1 VHVPIP
7 ANAKTMCWSDAV
19 MIRTFVRTGC
29 ALALFLLSQGGYA
42 AERAVAL
49 VIGNASYAVKPLAN
63 PVRDAQLV
71 ADALVRAGFP
81 KEGVVRHSDLKR
93 KPLRAALEEFVAL
106 AANADTALLYFSGHG
121 MQPSSGGESYLIP
134 VDADITSDA
143 DLRADAYALSEL
155 LAALEALQQRAPK
168 RTVIIVDACRDAP
181 FAAKF
186 KNTRR
191 GLARLESNMPQTLVA
206 YATGYNRVAWDGDGR
221 NGPYALALAAHLTR
235 ARERPLLALFDDV
248 KRDVLKRTG
257 HLNPPQ
263 QPTRYGDMDTSTY
276 LLGSGPSTSQP
287 GTELA
292 RPVAPPAAAPEPV
305 APPVPRVGDVIRDCA
320 ECPEMVVLP
329 SGRFDRGDVHGDGY
343 GNEKPVRTVK
353 IAQPFAIGKY
363 EVTQG
368 EWRAVMGSNPSYFKD
383 CGDRCPVEQVSWE
396 DVQAFIGKL
405 NEKTGKDY
413 RLPSEA
419 EWEYACR
426 AGGRHKWCGSDN
438 VDAVAWYDGNS
449 GGRTHAVGGKRA
461 NGWGLHDMSGNVWE
475 WVQDCYEEGY
485 DKGQPVDGRT
495 HEPSTNCARR
505 VIRGGG
511 WYFYLSRNTRSA
523 YRFWY
528 TPDYRFY
535 FLGFRLSRTLP

>member
-329 SGRFDRGDVHGDGY
+329 AGQFRDG
-343 GNEKPVRTVK
+343 GSARRRRSLNEKPVRTVK
-353 IAQPFAIGKY
+353 IGATVRDGQVRGDARGVESGDGEQPESF
-363 EVTQG
+363 QG
-368 EWRAVMGSNPSYFKD
+368 LRRP
-383 CGDRCPVEQVSWE
+383 
-396 DVQAFIGKL
+396 
-405 NEKTGKDY
+405 
-413 RLPSEA
+413 LPGG
-419 EWEYACR
+419 
-426 AGGRHKWCGSDN
+426 AGEL
-438 VDAVAWYDGNS
+438 
-449 GGRTHAVGGKRA
+449 GGCT
-461 NGWGLHDMSGNVWE
+461 GLHRQAEREDGKGLPLAERSGVGIR
-475 WVQDCYEEGY
+475 VPC
-485 DKGQPVDGRT
+485 GR
-495 HEPSTNCARR
+495 PAQVVRQ
-505 VIRGGG
+505 
-511 WYFYLSRNTRSA
+511 
-523 YRFWY
+523 
-528 TPDYRFY
+528 
-535 FLGFRLSRTLP
+535 